1 MKRKS
6 VLTKKKLKYGS
17 AAVIFTVL
25 FIAVVILFNGV
36 FSALAS
42 RYGWYA
48 DMTEEAVFTLSERA
62 REYVADVGAD
72 IDIIFAE
79 EPDLLMADDDMRYV
93 YTTAKQL
100 EEAVDGVTVRCV
112 NVVKDPSFFKE
123 FYSTSA
129 TDITTRSVVVRSGT
143 ESKVLTPQ
151 SFFVYNEEYVRWG
164 YQGEYRFVS
173 AIMQVT
179 QSETPVVCFTTR
191 HGEKDFEKSSDALAL
206 AQLFYDCGFDVRKVD
221 LSTEDIDEDCRVVV
235 IIDPIYDFIGI
246 EAEKDSANE
255 IDKIDRFLDGFGGLL
270 VFESPEHSGNLKNL
284 NEFLREWGIAF
295 RSDVTVR
302 DLSNSFSTDGFTI
315 FTEYQSDDTLG
326 GSFYSD
332 LNKLDS
338 RPKAVISR
346 AVPID
351 ILWEEGGDLSGS
363 RKASAMLKS
372 PDGSELVEDGGTVE
386 TGSYNVLTM
395 SLENR
400 IIDNNNYYSYVMA
413 VGSPSFASNSFLNS
427 MAYGNRDII
436 YCTMKFVG
444 RDGILAD
451 IDMKPFDDYTLT
463 MTTKQANTMTAEMA
477 LILPVIAAAAGVV
490 ILVRRRRS

>member
-1 MKRKS
+1 
-6 VLTKKKLKYGS
+6 
-17 AAVIFTVL
+17 
-25 FIAVVILFNGV
+25 
-36 FSALAS
+36 
-42 RYGWYA
+42 
-48 DMTEEAVFTLSERA
+48 
-62 REYVADVGAD
+62 
-72 IDIIFAE
+72 
-79 EPDLLMADDDMRYV
+79 
-93 YTTAKQL
+93 
-100 EEAVDGVTVRCV
+100 
-112 NVVKDPSFFKE
+112 
-123 FYSTSA
+123 
-129 TDITTRSVVVRSGT
+129 
-143 ESKVLTPQ
+143 
-151 SFFVYNEEYVRWG
+151 
-164 YQGEYRFVS
+164 
-173 AIMQVT
+173 
-179 QSETPVVCFTTR
+179 
-191 HGEKDFEKSSDALAL
+191 
-206 AQLFYDCGFDVRKVD
+206 
-221 LSTEDIDEDCRVVV
+221 
-235 IIDPIYDFIGI
+235 PIYDFIGI

-295 RSDVTVR
+295 RSEVTVR
-302 DLSNSFSTDGFTI
+302 DLSNSLSTDGFTI

-477 LILPVIAAAAGVV
+477 LILPVIAAAAGVI

>member
-48 DMTEEAVFTLSERA
+48 DMTQEAVFTLSERA

-79 EPDLLMADDDMRYV
+79 EPDLLMADEDMRYV

-112 NVVKDPSFFKE
+112 NVVKDPAFFKE

-191 HGEKDFEKSSDALAL
+191 HGEKDFEKS
-206 AQLFYDCGFDVRKVD
+206 
-221 LSTEDIDEDCRVVV
+221 
-235 IIDPIYDFIGI
+235 
-246 EAEKDSANE
+246 
-255 IDKIDRFLDGFGGLL
+255 
-270 VFESPEHSGNLKNL
+270 
-284 NEFLREWGIAF
+284 
-295 RSDVTVR
+295 
-302 DLSNSFSTDGFTI
+302 
-315 FTEYQSDDTLG
+315 
-326 GSFYSD
+326 
-332 LNKLDS
+332 
-338 RPKAVISR
+338 
-346 AVPID
+346 
-351 ILWEEGGDLSGS
+351 
-363 RKASAMLKS
+363 
-372 PDGSELVEDGGTVE
+372 
-386 TGSYNVLTM
+386 
-395 SLENR
+395 
-400 IIDNNNYYSYVMA
+400 
-413 VGSPSFASNSFLNS
+413 
-427 MAYGNRDII
+427 
-436 YCTMKFVG
+436 
-444 RDGILAD
+444 
-451 IDMKPFDDYTLT
+451 
-463 MTTKQANTMTAEMA
+463 
-477 LILPVIAAAAGVV
+477 
-490 ILVRRRRS
+490 

>member
-1 MKRKS
+1 MRRKN
-6 VLTKKKLKYGS
+6 VFLKKKLKYGS
-17 AAVIFTVL
+17 SAVVFTVL
-25 FIAVVILFNGV
+25 FIAVVVLFNGV

-48 DMTEEAVFTLSERA
+48 DMTEEAVFTLSDRSKEF
-62 REYVADVGAD
+62 VADVGAE
-72 IDIIFAE
+72 IEIIFAE

-100 EEAVDGVTVRCV
+100 EEAVDGVTVKCV
-112 NVVKDPSFFKE
+112 NVVKDPAFFKE

-129 TDITTRSVVVRSGT
+129 TDITSRSVVVRSGT

-151 SFFVYNEEYVRWG
+151 SFFVYNEDYVRWG

-179 QSETPVVCFTTR
+179 QSETPVVCFTGS
-191 HGEKDFEKSSDALAL
+191 HGENVTGAQTL
-206 AQLFYDCGFDVRKVD
+206 AQLFYDCGFDVREID
-221 LSTEDIDEDCRVVV
+221 LSTEEIDEDCRVLV
-235 IIDPIYDFIGI
+235 IFDPVYDFIGI
-246 EAEKDSANE
+246 EAEKGSANE
-255 IDKIDRFLDGFGGLL
+255 IDKIDKFLDGFGGLL
-270 VFESPEHSGNLKNL
+270 VFEDPEHSGNLKNL
-284 NEFLREWGIAF
+284 NEFLREWGISY
-295 RSDVTVR
+295 RPDVTVR
-302 DLSNSFSTDGFTI
+302 DLSHSLSTDGFTV

-332 LNKLDS
+332 LNSLDTQ
-338 RPKAVISR
+338 PKAVVSK
-346 AVPID
+346 ASPID

-363 RKASAMLKS
+363 RKVSAMLKS
-372 PDGSELVEDGGTVE
+372 FDGSELVENGGTRE
-386 TGSYNVLTM
+386 RGAYNVLTM
-395 SLENR
+395 SLETR
-400 IIDNNNYYSYVMA
+400 IIDNDKYYSYVMA
-413 VGSPSFASNSFLNS
+413 VGSPTFASNNFLVSN
-427 MAYGNRDII
+427 AYGNRDII
-436 YCTMKFVG
+436 YATMKFVG

-463 MTTKQANTMTAEMA
+463 MTTKQSNAMTAEMV

>member
-112 NVVKDPSFFKE
+112 NVVKDPAFFKE

-151 SFFVYNEEYVRWG
+151 SFFVYNEERVRWG

-295 RSDVTVR
+295 RSEVTVR

-413 VGSPSFASNSFLNS
+413 VGSPSFATFVANDNTF
-427 MAYGNRDII
+427 GNHDII
-436 YCTMKFVG
+436 FATMKFVG